1 LKLQTPTLLKLK
13 RLPLTLRP
21 LLKPL
26 LLKRLLQTLAKKR
39 RRAKP

>member
-1 LKLQTPTLLKLK
+1 LKLK
-13 RLPLTLRP
+13 RLPRMLRP

-26 LLKRLLQTLAKKR
+26 LSKRLLQTPAKKR